1 MLMNDDQ
8 GAGGAVEPEGENFSV
23 EELNPT
29 NDPYDNIEDDEARNE
44 AKKMRAINR
53 RQERKAEEVIKVV
66 EVVPE
71 VVPSNFATKDDLKL
85 MATNA
90 AKERVAPE
98 VKALWDELVAIPLG
112 GFDPM
117 SAESIAANMQK
128 RYSLYKYEHPEA
140 GSNPTADLTS
150 SPELPLSGTADKSS
164 KDVEIKLPNYKEPV
178 GPSEWYK

>member
-1 MLMNDDQ
+1 MLNDDQ
-8 GAGGAVEPEGENFSV
+8 GAGGAVEPKDDSFSV

-44 AKKMRAINR
+44 AKKMRAIAR
-53 RQERKAEEVIKVV
+53 RQDRKVV
-66 EVVPE
+66 EPVPVVAVTPE
-71 VVPSNFATKDDLKL
+71 VIASNFATKDDLKL

-90 AKERVAPE
+90 AKEKVAPE

-128 RYSLYKYEHPEA
+128 RYGLYKYEHPEG

-150 SPELPLSGTADKSS
+150 SPELPLGGTTEKST
-164 KDVEIKLPNYKEPV
+164 KATEIKLPNYREPV